1 VNGLAATLRDLLDL
15 PAVPVLTP
23 EEALTRTGGTAVVV
37 LEDWSPALTEELSDH
52 AWRSDLVLVPL
63 RCDGSTVL
71 VGPTLHRGAVVCLGC
86 SEVERLATLGR
97 RTPRA
102 EPGIAIGGLVA
113 PALAGLVAEVVA
125 GIVTKSVTAVASGTW
140 PGTGR
145 AGTVVAVRSH
155 DGSCATHRCRTRGGG
170 CLRCG
175 PLPDD
180 APELA
185 QFRPAS
191 ARPDPGSLRL
201 PNPDA
206 TTERLRAV
214 LHDWRFGP
222 VAHVSRGERVTPA
235 IAAAEVVADW
245 VDRDGGY
252 GRATTYGEAE
262 RIALFEA
269 VERLTGMNPRGR
281 RTVLS
286 ASFAELGPD
295 RALDVRTLGRH
306 EPHHMT
312 NPLFTLTPYADDVP
326 TMWVHGWSAARDA
339 PLAVPEHA
347 VYWGGSATRSSTRRE
362 PGRFVAESSNGCGLG
377 GSLPE
382 AVLYALFEIA
392 ERDAFLMAWYSRCR
406 LQPVAVPED
415 DPLVVHQLDRLDAL
429 GYDLLLFDTTNDLG
443 VPAVMSLAVCRDEG
457 SPAPQA
463 FFAGGAHHDPR
474 RAIASAVAETTVNVV
489 QSTTVAAG
497 NPAYFDRERLRP
509 MLARPD
515 LVATIDEHVGLATI
529 PEARSRHR
537 HLLDAAAAPGGSR
550 AWHDVWPAPAPVPD
564 LAALVNATV
573 RRFVTAGVD
582 VVVVDQTDPVLAGE
596 LGLHAAKVLAPG
608 SIPMTFGEV
617 FRRTRGLPRLLDVPW
632 RLGRVDARPDYED
645 LPFDPHPFP

>member
-1 VNGLAATLRDLLDL
+1 MTALATALRDLPGDL
-15 PAVPVLTP
+15 AVLTP
-23 EEALTRTGGTAVVV
+23 HEALHRETGTAVVV
-37 LEDWSPALTEELSDH
+37 LDAWSPALAEELSEH
-52 AWRSDLVLVPL
+52 VWRSDLTVVPV

-71 VGPTLHRGAVVCLGC
+71 VGPLLHRGAEVCLGC

-102 EPGIAIGGLVA
+102 EPGLAIGGLVA
-113 PALAGLVAEVVA
+113 PAVAPFVAELVAEL
-125 GIVTKSVTAVASGTW
+125 VTGLITGLVTGGRR
-140 PGTGR
+140 PGL
-145 AGTVVAVRSH
+145 VLAVRSH
-155 DGSCATHRCRTRGGG
+155 DGSCSTHRTRTRGGG
-170 CLRCG
+170 CARCG

-180 APELA
+180 GPAA
-185 QFRPAS
+185 AGFRPAS
-191 ARPDPGSLRL
+191 ARPDQGTLRV
-201 PNPDA
+201 PNPHG
-206 TTERLRAV
+206 TTGRLREV

-222 VAHVSRGERVTPA
+222 VAHVSRAERVTPA

-252 GRATTYGEAE
+252 GRATTYAEAE

-281 RTVLS
+281 RTVLH
-286 ASFAELGPD
+286 ASYAELGPE
-295 RALDVRTLGRH
+295 RALDVRTLGEH
-306 EPHHMT
+306 EPHHVA
-312 NPLFTLTPYADDVP
+312 NPRFTLTPYADDVP
-326 TMWVHGWSAARDA
+326 TMWVHGWSAARDT

-347 VYWGGSATRSSTRRE
+347 VYWGGSATRSSARR
-362 PGRFVAESSNGCGLG
+362 GVARFVTESSNGCGLG

-406 LQPVAVPED
+406 LQPVAAPED

-429 GYDLLLFDTTNDLG
+429 GYDLLLFDVTNDLG
-443 VPAVMSLAVCRDEG
+443 VPSVMSLAVHRDPG

-489 QSTTVAAG
+489 QSAGVAAA
-497 NPAYFDRERLRP
+497 NPRYFDRDRLRP
-509 MLARPD
+509 MLTRPD
-515 LVATIDEHVGLATI
+515 LVAGIDEHVGLATV
-529 PEARSRHR
+529 PEARPRYA
-537 HLLDAAAAPGGSR
+537 HLLAAGAPR
-550 AWHDVWPAPAPVPD
+550 PWHEVWPEPAPVPD
-564 LAALVNATV
+564 LAALVTATT
-573 RRFVTAGVD
+573 RRFVAAGVD

-632 RLGRVDARPDYED
+632 RLGRVDTRPSYED
-645 LPFDPHPFP
+645 LPVDPHPFP

>member
-1 VNGLAATLRDLLDL
+1 MTALAAALRDR
-15 PAVPVLTP
+15 PGPGGVAVLTP
-23 EEALTRTGGTAVVV
+23 HEALRRTAGTAVVV
-37 LEDWSPALTEELSDH
+37 LDEWSPALAEELSEH
-52 AWRSDLVLVPL
+52 VWHSDLVLVPV

-71 VGPTLHRGAVVCLGC
+71 VGPLQHHGADVCLAC

-102 EPGIAIGGLVA
+102 EPDIMIGGLVA
-113 PALAGLVAEVVA
+113 PAVAPFVAELVAGFVA
-125 GIVTKSVTAVASGTW
+125 GGFVAGGIVTGTRS
-140 PGTGR
+140 TGL
-145 AGTVVAVRSH
+145 VLAVRSH
-155 DGSCATHRCRTRGGG
+155 DGSCSTHRARTRGGG
-170 CLRCG
+170 CARCG

-180 APELA
+180 GPA
-185 QFRPAS
+185 QAEFRPAG
-191 ARPDPGSLRL
+191 ARPDPGTLRV
-201 PNPDA
+201 PNPHG
-206 TTERLRAV
+206 TTERLREV

-222 VAHVSRGERVTPA
+222 VAHVSRAERVTPA

-245 VDRDGGY
+245 ADRDGGY
-252 GRATTYGEAE
+252 GRATTYREAE

-286 ASFAELGPD
+286 ASFAELGPE
-295 RALDVRTLGRH
+295 RALDVRTLGEH
-306 EPHHMT
+306 ETHHMA
-312 NPLFTLTPYADDVP
+312 NPRFTLTPYAEDVP
-326 TMWVHGWSAARDA
+326 TMWVHGWSAARSA

-347 VYWGGSATRSSTRRE
+347 VYWGGSATRSSARR
-362 PGRFVAESSNGCGLG
+362 GVAKFVAESSNGCGLG

-415 DPLVVHQLDRLDAL
+415 DPLAVHQLDRLDAL
-429 GYDLLLFDTTNDLG
+429 GYDLLLFDVTNDLG
-443 VPAVMSLAVCRDEG
+443 VPSVMSLAVCRDAG

-489 QSTTVAAG
+489 QSASVAGG

-515 LVATIDEHVGLATI
+515 LVAGIDDHVGLVTI
-529 PEARSRHR
+529 PEARPRYR
-537 HLLDAAAAPGGSR
+537 HLLDAAGAPGGPR
-550 AWHDVWPAPAPVPD
+550 PWPEVWPEPAPVPD
-564 LAALVNATV
+564 LAVLVTDTA
-573 RRFVTAGVD
+573 RRFVAAGVE
-582 VVVVDQTDPVLAGE
+582 VIVVDQTDPVLAGE

-632 RLGRVDARPDYED
+632 RLGRIDARPRYED
-645 LPFDPHPFP
+645 LPLDPHPFP